1 MTDSAAH
8 LTPDFILSQKARLLE
23 LAEQLKRNSKASSGE
38 ERALQ
43 NNSLHRSEGSG
54 DDAQKT
60 SLRDNDAARYEH
72 NILRLAT
79 INRAL
84 KKVEDGTYG
93 LSDESGDP
101 IPQARLEA
109 IPESLTTVEE
119 STRAEATERS
129 GNER

>member
-129 GNER
+129 